1 MARRIGERMVGFDH
15 VRRATVVV
23 HKPNAARRLG
33 IDGAAAAVT
42 IDAG

>member
-1 MARRIGERMVGFDH
+1 MARRIAERLVAFEH
-15 VRRATVVV
+15 VRQATVVV

-42 IDAG
+42 VDAS